1 MTAFC
6 GHLVISKLRFTRYES
21 IPDRSYLWFNVIT
34 GKGRPS
40 LLSLILVV
48 SPTVNRGSVHR
59 IRPFCGEECA
69 SESVIHPEYEHDIFY
84 ILLKI
89 NMLQITL
96 VRRPHSR
103 MRTTNRYL
111 LYLIV
116 YQHYPKTRCSWSA
129 VLHGDIRW
137 KYCRVW
143 RGLPAHL
150 SGGRKDFKGRT
161 KLSAEDGE
169 KLSIKERCQLEG

>member
-6 GHLVISKLRFTRYES
+6 GHLVISRLRFTRYES

-40 LLSLILVV
+40 SLSLILVV
-48 SPTVNRGSVHR
+48 SPTVNRGGVR
-59 IRPFCGEECA
+59 TR
-69 SESVIHPEYEHDIFY
+69 YFY

-103 MRTTNRYL
+103 MRTANKWF

-116 YQHYPKTRCSWSA
+116 YQHHPKTRCSWSA

-137 KYCRVW
+137 KYCRVG

-150 SGGRKDFKGRT
+150 SGGWKDFGGRT

>member
-1 MTAFC
+1 MGNSNENATFDTFSGGLRVAFFYPENKIFV
-6 GHLVISKLRFTRYES
+6 GTDVLRDQLFDNGVRTR
-21 IPDRSYLWFNVIT
+21 
-34 GKGRPS
+34 
-40 LLSLILVV
+40 
-48 SPTVNRGSVHR
+48 H
-59 IRPFCGEECA
+59 
-69 SESVIHPEYEHDIFY
+69 FY

-103 MRTTNRYL
+103 MRTTNRCL

-137 KYCRVW
+137 KYCRVG

-150 SGGRKDFKGRT
+150 SGGWKDFGGRT